1 MRIFITYI
9 TLYKPNIS
17 LETICTI
24 IIIIIAIATSHCNIP
39 D

>member
-24 IIIIIAIATSHCNIP
+24 IIIAIATSHYNIP

>member
-24 IIIIIAIATSHCNIP
+24 IIIIAIATSHCNIP